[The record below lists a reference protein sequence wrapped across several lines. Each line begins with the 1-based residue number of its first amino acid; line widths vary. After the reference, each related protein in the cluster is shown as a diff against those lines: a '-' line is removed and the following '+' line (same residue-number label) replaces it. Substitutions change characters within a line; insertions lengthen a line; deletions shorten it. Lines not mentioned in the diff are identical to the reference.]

1 MRDRMGKEIG
11 RFRRDLIKKKKKNK
25 MEITELKTTISE
37 MDNTGSDGDYQSGHN
52 NEKGQVNFKTC
63 QYKESMLR
71 HRKKKIKTTT
81 TTKTNG
87 LKRASKT
94 REEYQVI

>member
-1 MRDRMGKEIG
+1 
-11 RFRRDLIKKKKKNK
+11 

-71 HRKKKIKTTT
+71 HRKKKNKDNNNN
-81 TTKTNG
+81 KNQWFEKS
-87 LKRASKT
+87 L
-94 REEYQVI
+94 